1 MRIKFILQLG
11 VPDYVCDRFLKHL
24 APPPGQC
31 SYGFIDCSTYQGE
44 QKVDKRQT
52 YGHFQ
57 DGKSKHNS
65 NSSARRISKCGTR
78 TALGVGLVHNIRA
91 IGGVKIIIG
100 MLEIGW

>member
-1 MRIKFILQLG
+1 MRIKLILQLG

-52 YGHFQ
+52 YRHFQ
-57 DGKSKHNS
+57 DGESKHNS
-65 NSSARRISKCGTR
+65 TPLRAELVSEGTR
-78 TALGVGLVHNIRA
+78 TALGVFGAQYQSHRRSQDNNR
-91 IGGVKIIIG
+91 
-100 MLEIGW
+100 